1 MSIKKKILKLI
12 YTTILII
19 EILIVA
25 ILYIYKPINE
35 GYKQYIPFLSKLF
48 LTIGILF
55 LLSII
60 IYIGENKKNSK
71 NQEELDEYSI
81 EPNFD
86 IDFRDKDILYLSTV
100 LNKQL
105 PAKKEL
111 ILLIMQ
117 LINKKVIDL
126 TCYLRDNKY
135 QYIIEKRNFKFDN
148 ITEVE
153 QELINYLFRNSSRV
167 DLIQKVNEIYRKN
180 NTKNIVN
187 KCKEYISN
195 SIEIKKSSMKK
206 IYQIIAT
213 FIGILA
219 IVIGFFEFLLISI
232 STENNY
238 TNSIIIIGKYLLYSI
253 ICIVIGY
260 IITVILKKINT
271 KYKYDNDSYLW
282 ICRNLI
288 FLNIL
293 ILISFIFTNYYF
305 IQFIGLI
312 TYIFTTLTIMIMYNE
327 HICLSKKDIETRKRL
342 FSLGEY
348 FKEMQYL
355 RDKEFGNIMTYEECL
370 MYGFLFNIT
379 IKTNKEFDI
388 LQKQILDTARNES
401 ELYIKL
407 FQSDILK

>member
-126 TCYLRDNKY
+126 TCYLIDNKY
-135 QYIIEKRNFKFDN
+135 QYIIEKRNFKFNN